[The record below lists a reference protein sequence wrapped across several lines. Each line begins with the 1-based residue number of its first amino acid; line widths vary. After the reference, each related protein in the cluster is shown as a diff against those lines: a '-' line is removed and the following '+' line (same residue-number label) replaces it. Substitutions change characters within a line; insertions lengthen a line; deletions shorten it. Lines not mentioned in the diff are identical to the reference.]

1 MAGKYYAVRRG
12 RKTGIYRT
20 WDECKAQVLGFSGAE
35 YKSFT
40 IKDHA
45 IRYMGEGYITQNID
59 VFEETNNMDNVSLQ
73 VSDSEADKND
83 TVVKAYVDGSYNK
96 TTKEFSYGMVILR
109 GGKELYFSQKYS
121 DSELAVMRN
130 VAGEIK
136 GAEAAMRYAVEER
149 LKSIC
154 IYHDYEG
161 IAKWCLGEW
170 KTNKDGTKA
179 YKEFYDSIKNEVS
192 VRFVK
197 VAAHTGDKY
206 NEIADNLAKGALDL

>member
-12 RKTGIYRT
+12 RKAGIYRT
-20 WDECKAQVLGFSGAE
+20 WDECKAQVIGYSGAE

-40 IKDHA
+40 DKNQA
-45 IRYMGEGYITQNID
+45 LRYMGGGYVRQHMEDIGGDGDIVSEPYEFSDNESD
-59 VFEETNNMDNVSLQ
+59 VDETI
-73 VSDSEADKND
+73 
-83 TVVKAYVDGSYNK
+83 VKAYVDGSYNK

-206 NEIADNLAKGALDL
+206 NEIADKLAKGALDL